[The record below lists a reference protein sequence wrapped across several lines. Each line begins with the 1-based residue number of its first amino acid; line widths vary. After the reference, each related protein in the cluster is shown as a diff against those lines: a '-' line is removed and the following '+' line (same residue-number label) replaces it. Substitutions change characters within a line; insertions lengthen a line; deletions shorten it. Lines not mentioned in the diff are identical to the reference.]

1 MLNNCFILQDLFIIL
16 VMLVY
21 IVFGLFSYYYTLSTK
36 RSEVDWKSGP
46 AGFILYWHGI
56 IFVLVFICIS
66 ALLLFYSIL
75 TT

>member
-21 IVFGLFSYYYTLSTK
+21 IVFGLFSFYFTLNTN
-36 RSEVDWKSGP
+36 RSEVDWKNAP
-46 AGFILYWHGI
+46 AVFLLYWHGI
-56 IFVLVFICIS
+56 VFVLVFICIS
-66 ALLLFYSIL
+66 TLLLFYSIL